1 NFFFCREKSLTSLQE
16 RVILKVSF
24 DVLSTERRRTAMH
37 CAAVTGSYGYYYF
50 TPARYFGGFYYGA
63 SKSQAVRV

>member
-1 NFFFCREKSLTSLQE
+1 
-16 RVILKVSF
+16 
-24 DVLSTERRRTAMH
+24 MH